1 MDVHLHLYSILRDK
15 LPAEAKGRTLL
26 TMDENATLGDIIA
39 RFDLPSNVVVS
50 VNGTHQN
57 DFSLGLEDGDVV
69 KIFSSVGGG

>member
-1 MDVHLHLYSILRDK
+1 MHLHLYSILRER
-15 LPAEAKGRTLL
+15 LPADARGRTVL

-39 RFDLPSNVVVS
+39 QVDLPSNVVVS

-57 DFSLGLEDGDVV
+57 DLSLGLQDGDVV